1 MASALPS
8 VPVPYDQPLRDL
20 MRDWSADELRR
31 ALDHAQDAD
40 EARHWLRAYLADRPR
55 EWLLLVFGE
64 QFVGSLATEAHL
76 ALIRSIG
83 EVMPYKL
90 GRSAPPIAHPISP
103 PLPMY
108 GAGLNRPVPAVPSR
122 PRPEPGSERPPTQC
136 AQGSP
141 P

>member
-20 MRDWSADELRR
+20 MRDWSPDDLRR
-31 ALDHAQDAD
+31 ALDHVDDAE

-90 GRSAPPIAHPISP
+90 GRSAPPIALEEPRGFGKSWPGGDGVVLEKSRSP
-103 PLPMY
+103 P
-108 GAGLNRPVPAVPSR
+108 R
-122 PRPEPGSERPPTQC
+122 C
-136 AQGSP
+136 ASQRMVVWF
-141 P
+141 